1 MLLKVAMVF
10 KIISMFVHPS
20 RKVST
25 DLSYTLEEDV
35 FEKYLI
41 HGFVFTDLG
50 ITHHNFHKVYKVS
63 RKNFF
68 VSVLIYFQIDPG

>member
-1 MLLKVAMVF
+1 MVF

-50 ITHHNFHKVYKVS
+50 ILPIIISIKFIKFLEKIFLS
-63 RKNFF
+63 RC
-68 VSVLIYFQIDPG
+68 